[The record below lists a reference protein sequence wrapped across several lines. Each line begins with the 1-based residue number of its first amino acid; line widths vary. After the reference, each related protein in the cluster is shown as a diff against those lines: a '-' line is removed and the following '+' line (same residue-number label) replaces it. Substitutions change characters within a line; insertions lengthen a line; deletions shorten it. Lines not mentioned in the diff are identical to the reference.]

1 MSNLR
6 PTGVPVSFAG
16 GDWHFLFT
24 FSVIDEL
31 QYMHPAT
38 SIFRMIEEAGKD
50 TLEGL
55 LYLVDIVYALC
66 GGELSRTDIMQSL
79 KTNTLTGGGS
89 LQAVRLAIN
98 LAVMTSMPEPDETQD
113 PEGHK
118 ESAGLIE
125 IPKFLIIAMT
135 CFRMPEADAWNLTL
149 RKFKLLNDAYL
160 TINGMKKAEEESISL
175 LALP

>member
-6 PTGVPVSFAG
+6 PSGVPVNFDGSHR
-16 GDWHFLFT
+16 HFLFT
-24 FSVIDEL
+24 FKVIDEL

-79 KTNTLTGGGS
+79 KMNTLTGAGS
-89 LQAVRLAIN
+89 LQTVRGTIDLA
-98 LAVMTSMPEPDETQD
+98 LVESMPIPDDTDEPEHT
-113 PEGHK
+113 
-118 ESAGLIE
+118 ESSGIIE

-135 CFRMPEADAWNLTL
+135 RFGYSEAEAWNLTL
-149 RKFKLLNDAYL
+149 RKFSLLNDAYM
-160 TINGMKKAEEESISL
+160 TINGMKKAEERMTLSM
-175 LALP
+175 LP

>member
-31 QYMHPAT
+31 QAMHPGT

-66 GGELSRTDIMQSL
+66 GGSVTRTDIMQSL
-79 KTNTLTGGGS
+79 KTNTLSGGGS
-89 LQAVRLAIN
+89 LQTVRGAIDLA
-98 LAVMTSMPEPDETQD
+98 LVESMPIPDDNED
-113 PEGHK
+113 GPERG
-118 ESAGLIE
+118 ESSGLIE

-135 CFRMPEADAWNLTL
+135 RFGYSEAEAWNLTL
-149 RKFKLLNDAYL
+149 RKFSLLNDAYM
-160 TINGMKKAEEESISL
+160 TINGMKKAEERMTLSM
-175 LALP
+175 LP

>member
-6 PTGVPVSFAG
+6 PEGVPVNFDGS
-16 GDWHFLFT
+16 DRHFLFT
-24 FSVIDEL
+24 LQVIDEL

-66 GGELSRTDIMQSL
+66 GGELPRTDIMQSL
-79 KTNTLTGGGS
+79 KTNTLTGAGS
-89 LQAVRLAIN
+89 LQTVRGAIDLA
-98 LAVMTSMPEPDETQD
+98 LVESMPIPDDTDEPERT
-113 PEGHK
+113 
-118 ESAGLIE
+118 ESSGIIE

-135 CFRMPEADAWNLTL
+135 RFGYSEAEAWNLTL
-149 RKFKLLNDAYL
+149 RKFSLLNDAYM
-160 TINGMKKAEEESISL
+160 TINGMKKAEERMTLSM
-175 LALP
+175 LP

>member
-31 QYMHPAT
+31 QAMHPGT
-38 SIFRMIEEAGKD
+38 SIFKMIEESGKD

-89 LQAVRLAIN
+89 LQTVRAAIDLA
-98 LAVMTSMPEPDETQD
+98 LVESMPIPDDRDEPEQ
-113 PEGHK
+113 K
-118 ESAGLIE
+118 EDKSGIIE

-135 CFRMPEADAWNLTL
+135 RFRMTEDAAWNLTL
-149 RKFKLLNDAYL
+149 RKFSLLNDAYM
-160 TINGMKKAEEESISL
+160 TINGMKKAKDDYMPLSM
-175 LALP
+175 LP

>member
-31 QYMHPAT
+31 QAMHPGT
-38 SIFRMIEEAGKD
+38 SIFTMIEESGKD

-66 GGELSRTDIMQSL
+66 DGDLSRTEVMQSL
-79 KTNTLTGGGS
+79 KTNTLSGGGS
-89 LQAVRLAIN
+89 LQTVRGAIDLA
-98 LAVMTSMPEPDETQD
+98 LVESMPIPDDMDEPEHT
-113 PEGHK
+113 
-118 ESAGLIE
+118 ESSGIIE

-135 CFRMPEADAWNLTL
+135 RFGYSEAEAWNLTL
-149 RKFKLLNDAYL
+149 RKFSLLNDAYM
-160 TINGMKKAEEESISL
+160 TINGMKKAEERMTLSM
-175 LALP
+175 LP

>member
-6 PTGVPVSFAG
+6 PSGVPVSFAR

-31 QYMHPAT
+31 QAMHPGT
-38 SIFRMIEEAGKD
+38 SIFKMIEESGKD

-66 GGELSRTDIMQSL
+66 GGSVTRTDIMQSL
-79 KTNTLTGGGS
+79 KTNTLSGGGS
-89 LQAVRLAIN
+89 LQTVRGAIDLA
-98 LAVMTSMPEPDETQD
+98 LVESMPIPDDMDEPERT
-113 PEGHK
+113 
-118 ESAGLIE
+118 ESSGIIE

-135 CFRMPEADAWNLTL
+135 RFGYSEAEAWNLTL
-149 RKFKLLNDAYL
+149 RKFSLLNDAYM
-160 TINGMKKAEEESISL
+160 TINGMKKAEERMTLSM
-175 LALP
+175 LP

>member
-6 PTGVPVSFAG
+6 PDGVPVNFDGS
-16 GDWHFLFT
+16 DRHFLFT
-24 FSVIDEL
+24 LRTIDEL

-89 LQAVRLAIN
+89 LQTVRAAIDLA
-98 LAVMTSMPEPDETQD
+98 LVESMPIPDDRDEPEQ
-113 PEGHK
+113 K
-118 ESAGLIE
+118 EDKAGIIE

-135 CFRMPEADAWNLTL
+135 RFQMTEDAAWNLTL
-149 RKFKLLNDAYL
+149 RKFSLLNDAYM
-160 TINGMKKAEEESISL
+160 TINGMKKADDDYMPLSM
-175 LALP
+175 LP

>member
-31 QYMHPAT
+31 QAMHPGT
-38 SIFRMIEEAGKD
+38 SIFRMIDEAGRD

-66 GGELSRTDIMQSL
+66 GGELTRTDIMQSL
-79 KTNTLTGGGS
+79 KINTLTGGGS
-89 LQAVRLAIN
+89 LQDVREAIRLA
-98 LAVMTSMPEPDETQD
+98 LVESMPEPTDED
-113 PEGHK
+113 APEHG
-118 ESAGLIE
+118 ESSGIIE

-135 CFRMPEADAWNLTL
+135 RFGYTEPEAWRLTL
-149 RKFKLLNDAYL
+149 RKFSLLNDAYM

>member
-6 PTGVPVSFAG
+6 PTGVPVSFAR

-31 QYMHPAT
+31 QAMHPGT
-38 SIFRMIEEAGKD
+38 SIFKMIEESGKD

-66 GGELSRTDIMQSL
+66 DGDLSRTEVMQSL

-89 LQAVRLAIN
+89 LQDVREAIRLA
-98 LAVMTSMPEPDETQD
+98 LVESMPEPTDED
-113 PEGHK
+113 APEHG
-118 ESAGLIE
+118 ESSGIIE

-135 CFRMPEADAWNLTL
+135 RFRMTEDAAWNLTL
-149 RKFKLLNDAYL
+149 RKFSLLNDAYM
-160 TINGMKKAEEESISL
+160 TVNGMKKAEDDYMPLSM
-175 LALP
+175 LP